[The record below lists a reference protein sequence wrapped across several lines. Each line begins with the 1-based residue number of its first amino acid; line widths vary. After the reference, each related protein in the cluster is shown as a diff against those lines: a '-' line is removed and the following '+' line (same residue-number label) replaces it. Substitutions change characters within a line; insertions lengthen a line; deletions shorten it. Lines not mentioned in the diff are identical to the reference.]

1 MLLLAE
7 GSQGLSPPGGQLGLV
22 FFQIRCRRLTPANR
36 TGFVLEDAGS
46 LWMTVLIPVAESSE

>member
-22 FFQIRCRRLTPANR
+22 FFQSRCRLE
-36 TGFVLEDAGS
+36 FVLEDAGS